1 MNASAATMQKILSNT
16 AQTNMHDQSLG
27 NDEAHMV
34 YPANRKTNND
44 IADVYLLEDL
54 RK

>member
-1 MNASAATMQKILSNT
+1 MNGSAATMQKILSNT
-16 AQTNMHDQSLG
+16 VQTNMHDQSLG
-27 NDEAHMV
+27 NEEPRMV
-34 YPANRKTNND
+34 YPANMKTNSD